1 MVSLDRCMI
10 VPREKIEADRAR
22 LRAFGANAVTGRFL
36 GVLRHER
43 LEFGLG
49 ALVVEKRRA
58 GGAEEAGQLGPR
70 VRFAHVDDPDR
81 LDPWP
86 RRLDAVGTRGLS
98 GLYAAPE
105 AALGGDEEM
114 LV

>member
-1 MVSLDRCMI
+1 M
-10 VPREKIEADRAR
+10 A
-22 LRAFGANAVTGRFL
+22 GRFL

-49 ALVVEKRRA
+49 ALVVEKGRA
-58 GGAEEAGQLGPR
+58 RGAEEAGQLGPR
-70 VRFAHVDDPDR
+70 VGSAHVDDPDR

-86 RRLDAVGTRGLS
+86 GRLDPVGTRGLS

-105 AALGGDEEM
+105 PALGGDEEM